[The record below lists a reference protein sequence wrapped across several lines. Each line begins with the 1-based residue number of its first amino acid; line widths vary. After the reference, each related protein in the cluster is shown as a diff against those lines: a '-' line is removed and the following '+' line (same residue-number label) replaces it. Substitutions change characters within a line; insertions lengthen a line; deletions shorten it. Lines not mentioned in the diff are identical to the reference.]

1 MKVRISVTKEKD
13 LQPAETDC
21 ILTDDAG
28 NPIALL
34 GNSTNEMN
42 ETERIRALY
51 PGQPEEEDTSD
62 ETMPAASDFSGPGS
76 SDKVLSDEGTAEAP
90 DTNREEEEENIVE
103 IPVFITAVK
112 YIFKRYRLM
121 MFSYMNQLLR
131 QGRLS
136 RITGLRFRNK
146 VLNRDS
152 LQFGFMSFR
161 KIDRTNFYVDVT
173 VNLHLDTDR
182 GKKDWRG
189 TLVLWGSFDGP
200 ELVCTAE
207 ELTSGTSRK
216 EEGLVP
222 LSPFLVPYL
231 RNSEVDRIAEK
242 ILKKY
247 LPEAIDDPHLRN
259 ASRLAERMGLTVHYL
274 PLYDHVGIP
283 SVLMWEAGE
292 LPVMDKW
299 RVGQKEPD
307 IVTVPKNSIIVNTN
321 EIRDEY
327 AYFPIYHECIHHE
340 LHYMAYRLQ
349 KLASNDKKG
358 IKYQKVKIGQG
369 KPVVNPLHFMEKQA
383 NRGAYGLMM
392 PETVTR
398 KMIREEYSRA
408 EDCRHEGEKYQVAG
422 KNMAFKLILPD
433 FRIRARMVQLGYLQA
448 KGALNYVQKQ
458 PIKPFA
464 FDPDAWRD
472 NQHTFVID
480 PASAEHLMRTNEDF
494 RKLICSKRYIYADG
508 HIVRNDPRYVRDQD
522 GSLLLT
528 PWANEHVDECCL
540 RFIRKYM
547 PTSIGRFGY
556 GRIYYDADYIRQT
569 LFYLEDIMETDGI
582 DEIDAKYRYKKRFPD
597 TFQKAVIMLM
607 RKKKV
612 SQEKMAEQLN
622 TSVRTMMRW
631 LEEPWKYGGVDFVTA
646 LALALQLP
654 DWITAMLFKR
664 AHLQLDEDD
673 RRHQAIQ
680 HILRAQSNDGIEAAN
695 AYLKEKNLEQLSI

>member
-1 MKVRISVTKEKD
+1 MRISVTKEKD
-13 LQPAETDC
+13 LPPEELDY
-21 ILTDDAG
+21 ILTDEDG
-28 NPIALL
+28 NPIALS
-34 GNSTNEMN
+34 GTSTSEIS
-42 ETERIRALY
+42 ETERIQALY

-62 ETMPAASDFSGPGS
+62 ETMPAASEFSRPGS
-76 SDKVLSDEGTAEAP
+76 SDKAISSERTTEVP
-90 DTNREEEEENIVE
+90 DKGREDENIVE

-112 YIFKRYRLM
+112 YIFGKYRLM
-121 MFSYMNQLLR
+121 MYSYMNQQLR

-136 RITGLRFRNK
+136 RITGLRVRNK
-146 VLNRDS
+146 VLNRES
-152 LQFGFMSFR
+152 LQFGFMYFW
-161 KIDRTNFYVDVT
+161 KIDRSNFYADVT

-189 TLVLWGSFDGP
+189 TLVLWGSFDGTD
-200 ELVCTAE
+200 LVCTAE
-207 ELTSGTSRK
+207 ELTAGTSRK

-231 RNSEVDRIAEK
+231 HNNEVDRIAEK

-247 LPEAIDDPHLRN
+247 LPEAIDDPYIRN

-283 SVLMWEAGE
+283 SVLMWEEGKI
-292 LPVMDKW
+292 PVMDKW
-299 RVGQKEPD
+299 RIGQKEAD
-307 IVTVPKNSIIVNTN
+307 MVTVPKDSIVINTN

-349 KLASNDKKG
+349 KLASNDKKE
-358 IKYQKVKIGQG
+358 IRYRKVKLGQG
-369 KPVVNPLHFMEKQA
+369 KPVVNPIHFMEKQA

-398 KMIREEYSRA
+398 KMIREEYSKA
-408 EDCRHEGEKYQVAG
+408 EGCRHEGEKYQVAG
-422 KNMAFKLILPD
+422 KNMAFKLTLPE
-433 FRIRARMVQLGYLQA
+433 FRIRARMIQLGYLQA

-472 NQHTFVID
+472 SQHTFVID

-494 RKLICSKRYIYADG
+494 RKLIGSGQYIYADG
-508 HIVRNDPRYVRDQD
+508 HIVRNSPRYVHDQD
-522 GSLLLT
+522 RCLLLT

-547 PTSIGRFGY
+547 PTSIGRIGY

-569 LFYLEDIMETDGI
+569 LFYLEDIMTSENM
-582 DEIDAKYRYKKRFPD
+582 DEIDARYKYRQEFPK
-597 TFQKAVIMLM
+597 TFRDAVKQL
-607 RKKKV
+607 RKKKGITM
-612 SQEKMAEQLN
+612 EKLAEIMD
-622 TSVRTMMRW
+622 TSVVTLSRW
-631 LEEPWKYGGVDFVTA
+631 LADPDKYATLDFVVI
-646 LALALQLP
+646 LCLILQLP
-654 DWITAMLFKR
+654 DWISMILLKR
-664 AHLQLDEDD
+664 AHIWLDEDN

-680 HILRAQSNDGIEAAN
+680 HILRVQSNDGLEAAN
-695 AYLKEKNLEQLSI
+695 RFLTEKNLEPLTL